1 MTVLDN
7 RYEIF
12 GGIAL
17 GGLSS
22 ARKAPDTAFLKE
34 MACRE
39 EFQLLMCHHPEYFPA
54 AVLNRDIDLTIA
66 GHAHGGQVRLG
77 KQGLF
82 APGQGILPKLTS
94 GVYYDDRL
102 LVSRGVTNATWA
114 PRIHCACEVIMLH
127 LEVSSHA

>member
-1 MTVLDN
+1 VTVLDN

-39 EFQLLMCHHPEYFPA
+39 EFQLLMCHHPEYYRRYVQPFG
-54 AVLNRDIDLTIA
+54 LDLTVA
-66 GHAHGGQVRLG
+66 GHAHGGQVRIG
-77 KQGLF
+77 AQGLY
-82 APGQGILPKLTS
+82 APGQGILPRLTS
-94 GVYYDDRL
+94 GFYFGGRL

>member
-39 EFQLLMCHHPEYFPA
+39 EFQLLMCHHPEYYRRYVKPFG
-54 AVLNRDIDLTIA
+54 LDLT
-66 GHAHGGQVRLG
+66 VSTMVG
-77 KQGLF
+77 KDENDLPMWAATAMQ
-82 APGQGILPKLTS
+82 AMADNGITMEM
-94 GVYYDDRL
+94 DTMTRAEAAAL
-102 LVSRGVTNATWA
+102 LYQISK
-114 PRIHCACEVIMLH
+114 MK
-127 LEVSSHA
+127 